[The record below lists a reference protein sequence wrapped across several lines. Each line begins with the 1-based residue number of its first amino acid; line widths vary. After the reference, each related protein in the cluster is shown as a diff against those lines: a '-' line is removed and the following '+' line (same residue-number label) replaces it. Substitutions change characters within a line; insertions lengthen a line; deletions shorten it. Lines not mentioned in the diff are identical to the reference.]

1 MKRILVSLVVVGA
14 SFAQSNLA
22 FAQSAKE
29 LAELRREIQALKAG
43 QTAIQK
49 DLLEIKN
56 LLLQKEIQALREG
69 APGRP
74 AVPAQAQAPEPAQVA
89 VINVADARFK
99 GEKNA
104 KLTLVDFTDYQ

>member
-1 MKRILVSLVVVGA
+1 MKRFLVSLVIVGS

-22 FAQSAKE
+22 FAQSSKE

-56 LLLQKEIQALREG
+56 MLQREVQALRDG
-69 APGRP
+69 GQARP
-74 AVPAQAQAPEPAQVA
+74 AAPAPAPAQVA
-89 VINVADARFK
+89 MINVADARFK